1 MKKTIPVNVGKR
13 LMFFILCIY
22 SIGINAQTINV
33 TGLVTDTRNE
43 PLIGVTL
50 KVIGDSEK
58 GTVTDF
64 DGKFTMSNIPS
75 NAQIEVSYVGMQ
87 KQVIDVRG
95 RTTINIVLNDDTEL
109 LDEVVIVAYGVQ
121 KKVSVTGAIST
132 VSTKDLRV
140 STSPSLANALSGRIA
155 GLTSM
160 QRVGGQP
167 GVDDATMYLRGASTI
182 NGTNPLILIDGVP
195 RDNIRTLDIN
205 EVESISVL
213 KDASATAIFGV
224 RGANGVLII
233 TTKRGTEG
241 KPELSVNVTQS
252 YSRLTREPEMPG
264 SVEYMNLRNEAMAND
279 GMDAAFSPEIIARF
293 ENPLEGLDPNDP
305 DYQSKAALR
314 KWMYPNNNWYRML
327 IKRWSPQ
334 TTVNTI

>member
-1 MKKTIPVNVGKR
+1 
-13 LMFFILCIY
+13 MFFILCIY

-155 GLTSM
+155 GLTS
-160 QRVGGQP
+160 
-167 GVDDATMYLRGASTI
+167 
-182 NGTNPLILIDGVP
+182 
-195 RDNIRTLDIN
+195 
-205 EVESISVL
+205 
-213 KDASATAIFGV
+213 
-224 RGANGVLII
+224 
-233 TTKRGTEG
+233 
-241 KPELSVNVTQS
+241 
-252 YSRLTREPEMPG
+252 
-264 SVEYMNLRNEAMAND
+264 
-279 GMDAAFSPEIIARF
+279 
-293 ENPLEGLDPNDP
+293 
-305 DYQSKAALR
+305 
-314 KWMYPNNNWYRML
+314 
-327 IKRWSPQ
+327 
-334 TTVNTI
+334 

>member
-13 LMFFILCIY
+13 LMFIFLCMY
-22 SIGINAQTINV
+22 SIGIFAQNINV
-33 TGLVTDTRNE
+33 TGFVTDSKNE

-50 KVIGDSEK
+50 KIIGESEK

-64 DGKFTMSNIPS
+64 DGKYVLPNIPS
-75 NAQIEVSYVGMQ
+75 NAKIEVSYVGMQ
-87 KQVIDVRG
+87 KQVIDVKG
-95 RTTINIVLNDDTEL
+95 RTTINIVLSEDTEL
-109 LDEVVIVAYGVQ
+109 LDEVVVVAYGVQ

-132 VSTKDLRV
+132 VNTKDLRV

-167 GVDDATMYLRGASTI
+167 GADDATMYLRGAATI

-213 KDASATAIFGV
+213 KDASATAVFGV

-252 YSRLTREPEMPG
+252 FSKLTREPEMPG
-264 SVEYMNLRNEAMAND
+264 SVEYMNLRNEALAND
-279 GMDAAFSPEIIARF
+279 GLEPAFSPDIIAKF
-293 ENPLEGLDPNDP
+293 ENPLAGLDPNDP
-305 DYQSKAALR
+305 DYASKAALR
-314 KWMYPNNNWYRML
+314 KWMYPNNNWYQNACSYVGLR
-327 IKRWSPQ
+327 RP
-334 TTVNTI
+334 T